1 MDRKNSID
9 HRFIY
14 SLFGD
19 MIKYK
24 INYGYR
30 GGFTQAVSDGLIAFA
45 QSIFNVSGIS
55 KKTKKRAF
63 YILVECVQN
72 ITRHQELPDKES
84 LHNEGIFLI
93 QSAGEM
99 FNISQGNMIQNDHV
113 EPLEKKLQIVNELES
128 SELKDYYKST
138 LQGKAISQKGG
149 AGLGLIEIARKS
161 GNKIGYKFKELDD
174 QFSFFFMDTI
184 ISDPNSPKPKNPV
197 SFYGID
203 ITEKLMLKL
212 GENNINLVYCSQF
225 SDQGAFD
232 MLDILENLK
241 LNKNQKSIV
250 KKRIYAVLVEMLQN
264 ISQHGTEM
272 DGKTGI
278 LMMGSD
284 GKQNKIITGNMI
296 KKEEEGFLTSKID
309 HLNSLDK
316 VGLEKLFVE
325 KLTNEDLSNTLKNG
339 MGLIDMRIKS
349 GNQLIYDMVP
359 LDGDFSFFSLQV
371 CINE

>member
-1 MDRKNSID
+1 MDRKESID

-14 SLFGD
+14 SLFED

-30 GGFTQAVSDGLIAFA
+30 GEFTQAVSDGLIAFA
-45 QSIFNVSGIS
+45 QSIFNVSGIN

-72 ITRHQELPDKES
+72 ITRHQELPDKEAP
-84 LHNEGIFLI
+84 LNDGIFLI

-99 FNISQGNMIQNDHV
+99 FNISQGNMIQKEHV
-113 EPLEKKLQIVNELES
+113 ESLEHKLQIVNELES
-128 SELKDYYKST
+128 SELKDYYKSVLKDQT
-138 LQGKAISQKGG
+138 ISEKGG

-161 GNKIGYKFKELDD
+161 GNKIDYKFKGLND
-174 QFSFFFMDTI
+174 QFSFFFMDTL
-184 ISDPNSPKPKNPV
+184 ISDPTAPKPEVPV

-203 ITEKLMLKL
+203 ITEKLMSKL
-212 GENNINLVYCSQF
+212 GENHINLVYCSQF

-232 MLDILENLK
+232 MLDIIENLK
-241 LNKNQKSIV
+241 LSKNQSSV
-250 KKRIYAVLVEMLQN
+250 VRKRIYTVLVEMLQN

-284 GKQNKIITGNMI
+284 GKTNKIITGNMI
-296 KKEEEGFLTSKID
+296 KQEEEEVLVQHID
-309 HLNSLDK
+309 HLNSLDNE
-316 VGLEKLFVE
+316 GLEKFFIE
-325 KLTNEDLSNTLKNG
+325 RLTNEDLSNTLKNG

-349 GNQLIYDMVP
+349 ENQLVYDMVS
-359 LDGDFSFFSLQV
+359 LESGFSFFSLQV
-371 CINE
+371 SINE

>member
-1 MDRKNSID
+1 MDQNNSID

-14 SLFGD
+14 SLFED

-30 GGFTQAVSDGLIAFA
+30 GEFTQAVSDGLIAFA
-45 QSIFNVSGIS
+45 QSIFNVSGIK

-72 ITRHQELPDKES
+72 ITRHQELPDKETP
-84 LHNEGIFLI
+84 LNDGIFLI

-99 FNISQGNMIQNDHV
+99 FNISQGNMIQKEHV
-113 EPLEKKLQIVNELES
+113 ESLEHKLQIVNKLES
-128 SELKDYYKST
+128 TDLKDYYKSVLKDQT
-138 LQGKAISQKGG
+138 ISQKGG

-161 GNKIGYKFKELDD
+161 GNKIDYKFKGLND
-174 QFSFFFMDTI
+174 QFSFFFMDTL
-184 ISDPNSPKPKNPV
+184 ISDPAAPKPEVPV

-203 ITEKLMLKL
+203 ITEKLMSKL
-212 GENNINLVYCSQF
+212 GENHINLVYCSQF

-232 MLDILENLK
+232 MLDIIENLK
-241 LNKNQKSIV
+241 LSKNQSSLV
-250 KKRIYAVLVEMLQN
+250 RKRIYTVLVEMLQN

-284 GKQNKIITGNMI
+284 GKTNKIITGNMI
-296 KKEEEGFLTSKID
+296 KQEEEEVLIKHID
-309 HLNSLDK
+309 HLNSLDNE
-316 VGLEKLFVE
+316 GLEKFFIE
-325 KLTNEDLSNTLKNG
+325 RLTNEDLSNTLKNG

-349 GNQLIYDMVP
+349 ENLLVYDMVP
-359 LDGDFSFFSLQV
+359 LESGFSFFSLQV
-371 CINE
+371 SINE